1 MSKLHQILIALL
13 VAQLALVAVVFWPR
27 PAPADAV
34 GAPFFS
40 EINAADISTLV
51 IRDDQGKSIKLSKP
65 AGQWILPEFS
75 DYPAQADKITPLL
88 TRIAGLTS
96 DRLVTRTE
104 ASQKQLQVAD
114 DKYVRRLEL
123 QTSGGASQVLYLG
136 SSAGAQTIHVRVGSQ
151 KEVYLARDLNSWDF
165 STDPISWVDAA
176 YLSVPKENVVSLTLG
191 NANGQWTFEKDASG
205 NWTMQGPSTG
215 SGQGPPTGSG
225 QGPSTGSGQGPSTG
239 SGQGPSTGSE
249 QGPSTGSGQGPSTG
263 SGQGPSTGSGQ
274 GLAEGETFDTNNFTT
289 VLNEATSVRMTRPL
303 GKTAEATFGMDQ
315 PSAMVTL
322 KTQKD
327 GQEKTYTL
335 TVGARDPADNS
346 YVVKSSESL
355 YYVKVAEYSVKD
367 LVEKTRDGFL
377 QLPPTPAPAPAP
389 TPAS

>member
-13 VAQLALVAVVFWPR
+13 VVQLALVAVVFWPR

-88 TRIAGLTS
+88 TKIAGLTS

-215 SGQGPPTGSG
+215 SGQG
-225 QGPSTGSGQGPSTG
+225 
-239 SGQGPSTGSE
+239 
-249 QGPSTGSGQGPSTG
+249 
-263 SGQGPSTGSGQ
+263 
-274 GLAEGETFDTNNFTT
+274 LAEGETFDTNNFTT

>member
-1 MSKLHQILIALL
+1 MSKLHQILIAIL
-13 VAQLALVAVVFWPR
+13 VVQLALVAVVFWPR
-27 PAPADAV
+27 PAPAAAV

-40 EINAADISTLV
+40 EINAADISALV

-88 TRIAGLTS
+88 TKIAGLTS

-136 SSAGAQTIHVRVGSQ
+136 SSAGAQTIHVRVGGQ

-165 STDPISWVDAA
+165 STDPISWVDVV
-176 YLSVPKENVVSLTLG
+176 YLSVLKENVVSLTLG

-205 NWTMQGPSTG
+205 NWTMQG
-215 SGQGPPTGSG
+215 
-225 QGPSTGSGQGPSTG
+225 
-239 SGQGPSTGSE
+239 
-249 QGPSTGSGQGPSTG
+249 
-263 SGQGPSTGSGQ
+263 
-274 GLAEGETFDTNNFTT
+274 LAEGETFNRDDFTT
-289 VLNEATSVRMTRPL
+289 VLNEVTSVRMTRPL

-335 TVGARDPADNS
+335 TVGAKDPADNS
-346 YVVKSSESL
+346 YAVKSSESL
-355 YYVKVAEYSVKD
+355 FYVKVTEYSVKD

-377 QLPPTPAPAPAP
+377 QLPPTPAPAVAP